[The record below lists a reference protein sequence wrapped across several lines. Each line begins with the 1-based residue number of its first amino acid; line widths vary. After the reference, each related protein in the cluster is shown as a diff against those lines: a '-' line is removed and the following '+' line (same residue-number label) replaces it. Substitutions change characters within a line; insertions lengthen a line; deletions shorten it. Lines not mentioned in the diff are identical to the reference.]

1 MSIEDRDF
9 SMLDSDVPLGPGA
22 ATSSLDFNMSSC
34 SSTVVSTN
42 LNVDSLSYESLAD
55 VLAGVENLKKASLIQ
70 TISIH

>member
-1 MSIEDRDF
+1 
-9 SMLDSDVPLGPGA
+9 MLDSDVPLGSGA

-55 VLAGVENLKKASLIQ
+55 VLAGVLVENLKKASLIQ

>member
-1 MSIEDRDF
+1 
-9 SMLDSDVPLGPGA
+9 MLDSDVPLGPGA

-55 VLAGVENLKKASLIQ
+55 VLAGV
-70 TISIH
+70 